1 MREPTIARNYAEALF
16 ELARKGGELDG
27 WGAMIS
33 DVADAMTRDDRLRRF
48 LESPRVSAEEKNE
61 VLGKAL
67 QDRMPRLLV
76 RYLQA
81 LVRHRRQMLIPQ
93 IAAEYRALVDEAEG
107 RVHAQVTVATDAA
120 AADRDAIARDLSRVL
135 GKRVV
140 PHVTVNPAILGGV
153 VVRVGDVVMDG
164 SVRRRLSVLRSRL
177 ERGRPTA
184 PATR

>member
-16 ELARKGGELDG
+16 ELARKGGDLEG

-33 DVADAMTRDDRLRRF
+33 DVADAMTRDARLRHF
-48 LESPRVSAEEKNE
+48 LESPRVSADQKNE
-61 VLGKAL
+61 ILAKAF

-81 LVRHRRQMLIPQ
+81 LVRNRRQMMIPH
-93 IAAEYRALVDEAEG
+93 IAEQYRELVDEAEG
-107 RVHAQVTVATDAA
+107 RVHAQVTVANDASQEE
-120 AADRDAIARDLSRVL
+120 RDAIARDLGRVL

-153 VVRVGDVVMDG
+153 VVRVGDIVMDG
-164 SVRRRLSVLRSRL
+164 SVRRRLSLLRNRL
-177 ERGRPTA
+177 ESVRPTS
-184 PATR
+184 R